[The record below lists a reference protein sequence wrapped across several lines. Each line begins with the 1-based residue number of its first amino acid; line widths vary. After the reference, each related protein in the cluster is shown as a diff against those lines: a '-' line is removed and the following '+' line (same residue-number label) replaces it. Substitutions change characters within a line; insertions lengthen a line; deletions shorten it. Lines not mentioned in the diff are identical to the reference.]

1 MGDANLVQT
10 KFLNESWPED
20 GNTGANDGEIDLEN
34 GRDDKSRRIPRRI
47 LRRMDAA
54 LVGNDKTEAHG

>member
-1 MGDANLVQT
+1 MGNTDLVQT

-20 GNTGANDGEIDLEN
+20 GNTGANDGEIDLED
-34 GRDDKSRRIPRRI
+34 GRDDESWRIPRRI
-47 LRRMDAA
+47 LRRMDTA